1 MKMSESIVSTIR
13 SVPITEQRHAPIGL
27 DKVIPQPGIPRANKA
42 ISAENLNGSAA
53 HLAREDYTVMMQH
66 CDFFDRDNDGVLWP
80 WDTYIGFRRLGFG
93 RILSLI
99 AVPFIHGSFSYP
111 TSPSIFP
118 DPFFRIYLK
127 NIHRGKHGSDSEVY
141 DTEGRFVPEK
151 FEELFS
157 KYDGKNKGGLDWN
170 DIQNMI
176 LANMNIVDPV
186 GWTAERLEWWT
197 LYLLAADDNGI
208 ISKEKIR
215 ANYDGSLWYLIAD
228 ELERK
233 KQVKLRVEKAKL
245 T

>member
-1 MKMSESIVSTIR
+1 MSNSITTAVAG
-13 SVPITEQRHAPIGL
+13 VPVTVQRRVPLGL
-27 DKVIPQPGIPRANKA
+27 EDRIPQPGIPRANKA
-42 ISAENLNGSAA
+42 ISAENISGSPAS
-53 HLAREDYTVMMQH
+53 LAREDYTVLQQH

-93 RILSLI
+93 RIISLL

-111 TSPSIFP
+111 SSPSILP
-118 DPFFRIYLK
+118 DPFFRIWLK
-127 NIHRGKHGSDSEVY
+127 NVHRCKHGSDSEVY

-157 KYDGKNKGGLDWN
+157 KYDRNNKGGLDWN
-170 DIQNMI
+170 DLQNMI
-176 LANMNIVDPV
+176 LGNMNIVDPV

-215 ANYDGSLWYLIAD
+215 ANYDGSLWYKIAD

-233 KQVKLRVEKAKL
+233 KQMRMKVERAKL
-245 T
+245 H